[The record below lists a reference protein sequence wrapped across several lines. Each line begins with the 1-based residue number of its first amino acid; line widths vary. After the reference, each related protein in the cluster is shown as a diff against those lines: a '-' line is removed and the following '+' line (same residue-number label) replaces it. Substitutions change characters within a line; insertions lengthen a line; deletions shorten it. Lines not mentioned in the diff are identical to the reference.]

1 MSTTPPQAFSG
12 SARTRW
18 LIVIAVLVY
27 AIAFQGTRA
36 LYSPD
41 EGRYTNV
48 ALNMLDSGDWLR
60 PMLHP
65 EVEHWAKPPLTYWS
79 VAASVAVFGRNG
91 ARRALAGRARVRGD
105 GAA

>member
-1 MSTTPPQAFSG
+1 MTATTQ
-12 SARTRW
+12 RW
-18 LIVIAVLVY
+18 LIVLAVLVY

-48 ALNMLDSGDWLR
+48 ALNMLDSGDWLK

-65 EVEHWAKPPLTYWS
+65 EVEHWSKPPRTQRS
-79 VAASVAVFGRNG
+79 CF
-91 ARRALAGRARVRGD
+91 RRSRRISSPPTRC
-105 GAA
+105 

>member
-1 MSTTPPQAFSG
+1 MSATTI
-12 SARTRW
+12 RHRW
-18 LIVIAVLVY
+18 LLVLAVLVY
-27 AIAFQGTRA
+27 AIAFQGTRG

-65 EVEHWAKPPLTYWS
+65 EVEHWS
-79 VAASVAVFGRNG
+79 NVAQQSRHPGG
-91 ARRALAGRARVRGD
+91 LYTLCES
-105 GAA
+105 